1 MSCEYGHEA
10 VVRLGANETGNHMD
24 GTESSAAIKHLMT
37 AGSPTPPR
45 ESLSGYVVTHLRELL
60 ATGALA
66 AGAHLREMDIAA
78 ELQVSRGPV
87 REAFAQLELEG
98 LLELRRHRG
107 AFVSELTKQDVE
119 EVHTLRQSIEELA
132 AARAATR
139 LTDEHRRRMDAILE
153 AMKGASGSVAPQ
165 EAVRLDLAFHDVIY
179 DAAEHQRLHRV
190 WASLRSQVSFLLY
203 TRNINFPD
211 FPTVGFPEHD
221 EFRRALA
228 SGDPEV
234 ARAAASHHMVGSVER
249 LGTLDLPDAHSEE

>member
-1 MSCEYGHEA
+1 
-10 VVRLGANETGNHMD
+10 MD
-24 GTESSAAIKHLMT
+24 GTASSAAIRQLIT
-37 AGSPTPPR
+37 AGSSTPPSPR

-60 ATGALA
+60 ATGALT

-107 AFVSELTKQDVE
+107 AFVTELTKQDVE

-132 AARAATR
+132 ASRAATR
-139 LTDEHRRRMDAILE
+139 LTDAHRQRMDEILE
-153 AMKGASGSVAPQ
+153 AMKQTSGSIAPQ

-179 DAAEHQRLHRV
+179 EAADHQRLHRV
-190 WASLRSQVSFLLY
+190 WTSLRSQVSFFLY

-211 FPTVGFPEHD
+211 FPTVGFPEHNA
-221 EFRRALA
+221 FREALT
-228 SGDPEV
+228 SGDPER
-234 ARAAASHHMVGSVER
+234 ARAAASHHMVGSLER
-249 LGTLDLPDAHSEE
+249 LGKLDLPDGSHAPAAPGRPDHPTP